1 MFISR
6 RDLIKSLSLTAAAG
20 SMLRVVPFADAEKA
34 HRMVSAHKAAS
45 PSREYAPKFFP
56 ERQYKTLQAL
66 CQAII
71 PPDQESGGAVE
82 AGAPEFIDLLSSE
95 NKDLQLQLGGGI
107 MWLDAACMERYG
119 QTYLQCTPGQQ
130 TEMLDLIAFRKNA
143 DKDSRLSPGIE
154 FFDAAQ
160 IHRGRIFHQRN
171 WNQIPRLYRQ
181 HLPEGVSRLPL
192 STGSLSVDLDPLEE
206 IGATFPTLFGGNPDV
221 GWRPSDRLA
230 GSSPPWMD
238 GRRPPD
244 PRIC

>member
-20 SMLRVVPFADAEKA
+20 SMLRVVPFAATEKA

-45 PSREYAPKFFP
+45 PSGEYAPKFFP
-56 ERQYKTLQAL
+56 EHQYKTLQAL

-95 NKDLQLQLGGGI
+95 NKDLQLQVGGGI
-107 MWLDAACMERYG
+107 MWLDAACKERYG

-143 DKDSRLSPGIE
+143 DKDSRLRPGIE
-154 FFDAAQ
+154 FFSTLRKYTADGFFTSQ
-160 IHRGRIFHQRN
+160 IGIKYLGYIGNTYLKEFPGCPA
-171 WNQIPRLYRQ
+171 IP
-181 HLPEGVSRLPL
+181 E
-192 STGSLSVDLDPLEE
+192 
-206 IGATFPTLFGGNPDV
+206 A
-221 GWRPSDRLA
+221 
-230 GSSPPWMD
+230 
-238 GRRPPD
+238 
-244 PRIC
+244 

>member
-1 MFISR
+1 MSISR

-45 PSREYAPKFFP
+45 PSGEYAAKFFP

-82 AGAPEFIDLLSSE
+82 AGAPEFIDLLTSE
-95 NKDLQLQLGGGI
+95 NKNLQLQFGGGI

-154 FFDAAQ
+154 FF
-160 IHRGRIFHQRN
+160 
-171 WNQIPRLYRQ
+171 
-181 HLPEGVSRLPL
+181 
-192 STGSLSVDLDPLEE
+192 STLRKYTADGFFTSE
-206 IGATFPTLFGGNPDV
+206 IGIKYLGYIGNTYLKEFPGCPAI
-221 GWRPSDRLA
+221 PEA
-230 GSSPPWMD
+230 
-238 GRRPPD
+238 
-244 PRIC
+244 